1 MDCDMRA
8 SENDGSSGGG
18 SGAREDPSSAYHAF
32 YHELIGLIRRHTEN
46 DLTLRV
52 KHDADNRIIRL
63 TGPEATP
70 RARAINGLE
79 DVAELAQSTAEHH
92 PYWGLLYHSSEVAD
106 AALRSWDTALTASQA
121 ADIRWSIREIE
132 SILDR
137 LARESVRDDDDD
149 VGARDDR
156 GGGD

>member
-1 MDCDMRA
+1 MCA
-8 SENDGSSGGG
+8 PENGGDDSGGG
-18 SGAREDPSSAYHAF
+18 SSSSREDPSSAYHAF
-32 YHELIGLIRRHTEN
+32 YHELIGLVRRHAESGIA
-46 DLTLRV
+46 LRV

-70 RARAINGLE
+70 RARAANGLE

-106 AALRSWDTALTASQA
+106 AALRSWDAVLTASQA

-137 LARESVRDDDDD
+137 LARESVRDGDYD
-149 VGARDDR
+149 VGACDDR
-156 GGGD
+156 GGGGD

>member
-1 MDCDMRA
+1 MCA
-8 SENDGSSGGG
+8 SENDGGDSSSSDGV
-18 SGAREDPSSAYHAF
+18 RESPPNAYHAF
-32 YHELIGLIRRHTEN
+32 YHELLGLVRRHA
-46 DLTLRV
+46 DGGVTLRV

-70 RARAINGLE
+70 RARAASGLE

-106 AALRSWDTALTASQA
+106 AALRSWDGALTTGQA

-132 SILDR
+132 SVLDR
-137 LARESVRDDDDD
+137 LAQDSARE
-149 VGARDDR
+149 
-156 GGGD
+156 

>member
-1 MDCDMRA
+1 MCA
-8 SENDGSSGGG
+8 SENGGGGDSSSSNSSRSGGAG
-18 SGAREDPSSAYHAF
+18 DTREEPPSEYHAF
-32 YHELIGLIRRHTEN
+32 YHELIGLVRRHAEGGIA
-46 DLTLRV
+46 LRV

-70 RARAINGLE
+70 RARAANGLE

-106 AALRSWDTALTASQA
+106 AALRSWDAALTAGQA

-132 SILDR
+132 SVLDR
-137 LARESVRDDDDD
+137 LERESVRD
-149 VGARDDR
+149 GS
-156 GGGD
+156 GD

>member
-1 MDCDMRA
+1 MCA
-8 SENDGSSGGG
+8 SENDGGDNSSGG
-18 SGAREDPSSAYHAF
+18 SGVREDPPSAYHAF
-32 YHELIGLIRRHTEN
+32 YHELIGLVRRHAES
-46 DLTLRV
+46 DIALRV

-70 RARAINGLE
+70 RARAANGLE
-79 DVAELAQSTAEHH
+79 DVAELAQSTVEHH

-106 AALRSWDTALTASQA
+106 AALRSWDAALTASQT

-137 LARESVRDDDDD
+137 LARESTHDSDDD
-149 VGARDDR
+149 VGACDNR